1 MSTKTI
7 QKAEE
12 AYTETF
18 EYRDQP
24 PSDIVTYN
32 ELRSCADLNRL
43 YTTGQLEIQP
53 DFQRDVVWSDPD
65 QTRFIDSL
73 VKQLPIPSMCF
84 SYDFTNRSWKVIDGL
99 QRMSSIVRL
108 LGNDKWRLSRLD
120 DIDPRLSGI
129 DAALLRDKDSELRE
143 LYDRVENIA
152 LPITIL
158 RCDYSKE
165 SHMEYLFTIFHRL
178 NAGGARLNNQEI
190 RNCIY
195 SGTFNNLL
203 RKLNSDPLWPSILSH
218 INGKKDRF
226 RSVELILR
234 FFAFYTDRASYKS
247 NLPRF
252 LNLFMLKNRSIDDAS
267 INESRDLFRSTAQ
280 FVVEKLLPL
289 LDGRK
294 LGFSQA
300 EALLVG
306 VASNIETLPQV
317 KPADLSLKLSN
328 FFALDSLSSSA
339 LASDISRK
347 ELVLKRL
354 QDAIGVFS

>member
-1 MSTKTI
+1 MSDRKV

-12 AYTETF
+12 AYAETF

-24 PSDIVTYN
+24 PSDIVVYN

-43 YTTGQLEIQP
+43 YTTGQLDIQP
-53 DFQRDVVWSDPD
+53 DFQRDVVWSDAD

-108 LGNDKWRLSRLD
+108 LGNKKWRLSRLD

-129 DAALLRDKDSELRE
+129 DVAVLRDEESELRD

-178 NAGGARLNNQEI
+178 NAGGMRLNNQEI

-203 RKLNSDPLWPSILSH
+203 RDLDKDPLWVSILSH
-218 INGKKDRF
+218 LNGKKDRF
-226 RSVELILR
+226 KSVELILR
-234 FFAFYTDRASYKS
+234 FFAFLHKRDSYKS

-252 LNLFMLKNRSIDDAS
+252 LNSFMLQNRCMDDLMLSDYRNVFLGAS
-267 INESRDLFRSTAQ
+267 KI
-280 FVVEKLLPL
+280 VVEKIIPS

-306 VASNIETLPQV
+306 IASNLDALTNRTSTAVSRQLGEF
-317 KPADLSLKLSN
+317 LS
-328 FFALDSLSSSA
+328 LDSLSSSA
-339 LASDISRK
+339 LSSDISRK
-347 ELVLKRL
+347 DLVLKRL
-354 QDAIGVFS
+354 EDSISVFA